1 MDKFGDKISIRQFF
15 IIYVIG
21 VAALIIRV
29 LPRYSSFF
37 AKEGTWIASIAAVL
51 PMFLLMFL
59 LYKIMR
65 NGKDSSLVDSF
76 KRILGKAGS
85 KVLLAIYLIACIV
98 FLAFRIRYFAEK
110 CMSSIFTNVQVEFF
124 IISVLVVVYLIAK
137 NKLQAFARFTEFI
150 WIPLLMF
157 VIFILFISIPDIK
170 LENLYPIT
178 IYDID
183 NIAMGVLPIMA
194 VYVYLPCMLFLG
206 DSVNNKEKFLKTG
219 IKYILIIGILGAII
233 SLTTVG
239 VFGSDLSQDLTQ
251 PYFTALKNIEL
262 FGTIERIE
270 ALAITFWIVTDIVLI
285 IILTYVVSTLFK
297 KLFDLPNNRKDFVVP
312 ILFLEYIIS
321 IYLASNVFEL
331 EYYSRGIGAVIYII
345 FGVGIPI
352 VIYLIGKV
360 RKVIA

>member
-1 MDKFGDKISIRQFF
+1 M
-15 IIYVIG
+15 
-21 VAALIIRV
+21 
-29 LPRYSSFF
+29 
-37 AKEGTWIASIAAVL
+37 
-51 PMFLLMFL
+51 
-59 LYKIMR
+59 
-65 NGKDSSLVDSF
+65 
-76 KRILGKAGS
+76 
-85 KVLLAIYLIACIV
+85 
-98 FLAFRIRYFAEK
+98 
-110 CMSSIFTNVQVEFF
+110 
-124 IISVLVVVYLIAK
+124 VYLIAK
-137 NKLQAFARFTEFI
+137 NKLQYFARFTEFI

-157 VIFILFISIPDIK
+157 VLFILFISVPDIK
-170 LENLYPIT
+170 LENIYPET

-206 DSVNNKEKFLKTG
+206 DSVSNKEQFLKTG
-219 IKYILIIGILGAII
+219 MKYILIIGILGAII